1 MENGSEADEA
11 NEIELSAWR
20 LERIRMMTS
29 PAWVITDAV
38 TEACGSPPQTVS
50 RVIEGF
56 SNEVYAVR
64 TIAGQEVMVRIHWWS
79 SPYFEEECWALE
91 QCRLLGLSTP
101 QILLLRHHRSG
112 ETPRS
117 ICVETRLPG
126 QTLSRLLASGR
137 LSVTASSPLI
147 IAAGALLAQV
157 HTISTSGW
165 GRITAEGKGQT
176 AQWSDQ
182 VNSIMPDAAQ
192 AASRLGLAQRDVM
205 EASRLLQAYA
215 SLIAQ
220 VPPRLLHGD
229 FSPQQIVVSEGHVSG
244 LIDFEFPRSGDPA
257 WEFAYWDFYT
267 GNQPF
272 RGTRV
277 PTQWLLEGYRQTG
290 SLDATIDLRIA
301 VWRLALSLELLA
313 YHGIRDDQE
322 PDFLTFLSRR
332 FRYHLGELRAFKEV

>member
-1 MENGSEADEA
+1 MNVGSEEDWA
-11 NEIELSAWR
+11 NGIELTAWR

-38 TEACGSPPQTVS
+38 TEACGSPPKTVS
-50 RVIEGF
+50 RVTEGF

-79 SPYFEEECWALE
+79 SPYFEAECWALE

-101 QILLLRHHRSG
+101 QILLLRHNRRG
-112 ETPRS
+112 EAPRS

-126 QTLSRLLASGR
+126 QTLSTLLASGR
-137 LSVTASSPLI
+137 LRVTASSPLV

-157 HTISTSGW
+157 HTIATSGW
-165 GRITAEGKGQT
+165 GRITAEGKGQA
-176 AQWSDQ
+176 AQWTDQ
-182 VNSIMPDAAQ
+182 VSSIMQDASQ
-192 AASRLGLAQRDVM
+192 AASRLGLVQREVT
-205 EASRLLQAYA
+205 EAFHLLQAQA
-215 SLIAQ
+215 SLVEQ

-229 FSPQQIVVSEGHVSG
+229 FSPQQIVVSEGQVSG

-272 RGTRV
+272 RGARV
-277 PTQWLLEGYRQTG
+277 PTQWLLEGYRQVA
-290 SLDATIDLRIA
+290 SLDAAFDLRIA
-301 VWRLALSLELLA
+301 VWRVALSLELLA

-322 PDFLTFLSRR
+322 PDFLTFLSQGFVR
-332 FRYHLGELRAFKEV
+332 HLGELRAFKEA